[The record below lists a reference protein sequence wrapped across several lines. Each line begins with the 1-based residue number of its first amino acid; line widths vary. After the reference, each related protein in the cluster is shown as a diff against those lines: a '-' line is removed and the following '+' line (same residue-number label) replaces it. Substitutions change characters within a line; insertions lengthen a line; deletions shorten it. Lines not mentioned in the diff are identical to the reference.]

1 MTVSPENFIRE
12 FSTLWAARDAE
23 GLAALMSEDAEV
35 LTLTGA
41 WCEGRK
47 PIAGAFHAELSGAF
61 ARSRLVTGKNSLRPL
76 GPGAAV
82 LHQRFVL
89 SGLVNETGQDMGHL
103 GAMLTAVLVARSGGW
118 QAVTLHFTAVSS

>member
-1 MTVSPENFIRE
+1 MTASPENFIRE

-23 GLAALMSEDAEV
+23 RLAALMSDDAEV

-47 PIAGAFHAELSGAF
+47 AITTAFQAELSGTF

-89 SGLVNETGQDMGHL
+89 SGLVNETGQDVGRL
-103 GAMLTAVLVARSGGW
+103 GAILTAVLVARSDGW
-118 QAVTLHFTAVSS
+118 QAVTLHFTATAS